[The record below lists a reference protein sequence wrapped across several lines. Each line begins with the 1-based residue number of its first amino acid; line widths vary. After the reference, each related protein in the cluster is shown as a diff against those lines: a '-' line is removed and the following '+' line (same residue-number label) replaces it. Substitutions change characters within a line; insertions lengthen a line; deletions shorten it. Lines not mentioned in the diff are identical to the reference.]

1 MGGWVGWMVIIGP
14 FGANTTNTNTDHLLL
29 PVRAGKGKSLQCSG
43 SPLTACR
50 ITCVYRDVYLLF
62 SRFCRITIACAF
74 SVIFLFF
81 FQTLK
86 YFSCLLILAYDTP
99 NVLEG
104 I

>member
-1 MGGWVGWMVIIGP
+1 MDGWVGWMVIISP
-14 FGANTTNTNTDHLLL
+14 FGANNTNTNTDHLLL

-50 ITCVYRDVYLLF
+50 ITCVSRCLSFIFAFLQNHNCLCIFQLIFF
-62 SRFCRITIACAF
+62 S
-74 SVIFLFF
+74 